1 MVRRTV
7 ALGIFA
13 TLAACTAQSAE
24 EGTAPKPATETKG
37 AAVVEVVTS
46 QGAFRVELDRDKAP
60 VSVENFLGYVDA
72 GFYDGTVF
80 HRVIPGF
87 MVQGGGFDKDLKQK
101 ATRPPIK
108 NEADNGVKN
117 ARGTL
122 AMARTSDPNSATA
135 QFFVNLTANDFL
147 DHGTR
152 DFGYAVFGRVSDG
165 MDVVDKI
172 AAVPTGSR
180 GALQNVPL
188 ESVTIEKIQRVEPG
202 SGT

>member
-1 MVRRTV
+1 MVRGIV
-7 ALGIFA
+7 ALGILA
-13 TLAACTAQSAE
+13 ALAACSEGSAE
-24 EGTAPKPATETKG
+24 ESISQKPATETRG
-37 AAVVEVVTS
+37 SDVVEVVTS
-46 QGAFRVELDRDKAP
+46 QGAFRVELDRGKAP
-60 VSVENFLGYVDA
+60 VSVENFLAYVDA

-87 MVQGGGFDKDLKQK
+87 MVQGGGFDKGMKQK

-108 NEADNGVKN
+108 NEADNGLKN

-147 DHGTR
+147 DHGGR

-172 AAVPTGSR
+172 AAVPTGTR
-180 GALQNVPL
+180 GMLQNVPL
-188 ESVTIEKIQRVEPG
+188 ETVTIETIRRVEPG
-202 SGT
+202 SST